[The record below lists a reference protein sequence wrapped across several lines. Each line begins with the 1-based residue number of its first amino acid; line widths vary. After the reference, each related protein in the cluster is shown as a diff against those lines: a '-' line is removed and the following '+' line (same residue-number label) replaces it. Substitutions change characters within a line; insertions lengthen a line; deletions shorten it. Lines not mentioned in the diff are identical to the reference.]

1 MPFSYEDMFDDLE
14 EAIQKIGH
22 FLGGRATE
30 IVEDPTL
37 LSKVVSESHISAMK
51 QNQGRWFPNGHL

>member
-1 MPFSYEDMFDDLE
+1 MFDDLE